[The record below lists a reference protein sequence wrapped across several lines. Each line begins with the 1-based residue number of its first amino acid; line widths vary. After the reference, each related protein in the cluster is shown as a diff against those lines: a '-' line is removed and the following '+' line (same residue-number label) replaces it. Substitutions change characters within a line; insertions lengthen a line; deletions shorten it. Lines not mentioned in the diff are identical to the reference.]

1 MVPRYSRKEMVEI
14 WSDVS
19 KYSIW
24 LDIEIHA
31 LEGME
36 KVGIV
41 PVGTSK
47 IVKEKAKFDSKRID
61 EIEAEIKHD
70 VLAFL
75 TNISDTVLSASI
87 LTSADAGDVLAPI
100 IETVGVAA

>member
-41 PVGTSK
+41 PIGTAKVVKKKSK
-47 IVKEKAKFDSKRID
+47 I
-61 EIEAEIKHD
+61 
-70 VLAFL
+70 
-75 TNISDTVLSASI
+75 
-87 LTSADAGDVLAPI
+87 
-100 IETVGVAA
+100 

>member
-1 MVPRYSRKEMVEI
+1 MVPRYSRKEMLEI
-14 WSDVS
+14 WSDIS

-41 PVGTSK
+41 PVGTAE
-47 IVKEKAKFDSKRID
+47 IVRKNAKFD
-61 EIEAEIKHD
+61 
-70 VLAFL
+70 
-75 TNISDTVLSASI
+75 
-87 LTSADAGDVLAPI
+87 
-100 IETVGVAA
+100 

>member
-1 MVPRYSRKEMVEI
+1 MVPRYSRKEMLEI
-14 WSDVS
+14 WSDIS

-41 PVGTSK
+41 PVGT
-47 IVKEKAKFDSKRID
+47 
-61 EIEAEIKHD
+61 AEIVRKTERQD
-70 VLAFL
+70 KDIIKIITDKKYLLASSSLKLILKKAFL
-75 TNISDTVLSASI
+75 FKNIFFGFA
-87 LTSADAGDVLAPI
+87 
-100 IETVGVAA
+100 